1 MISVSTTW
9 VSPAESSPGYPFS
22 ALGRR
27 GTAALTL
34 LWSLAYVYIAGAYS
48 CLALYIASAYSCLA
62 LYIASAYSFLA
73 SLIVGLVFNT
83 LSLSTLQM

>member
-1 MISVSTTW
+1 MEVSL
-9 VSPAESSPGYPFS
+9 S
-22 ALGRR
+22 ASLQF
-27 GTAALTL
+27 
-34 LWSLAYVYIAGAYS
+34 SLAYVYIASAYS
-48 CLALYIASAYSCLA
+48 CLALYIASAYSFLA